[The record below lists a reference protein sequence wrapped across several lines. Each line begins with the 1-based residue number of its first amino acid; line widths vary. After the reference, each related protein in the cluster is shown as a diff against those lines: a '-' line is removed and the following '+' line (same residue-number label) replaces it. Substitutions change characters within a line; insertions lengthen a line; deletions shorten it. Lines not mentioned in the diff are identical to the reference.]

1 MGEVLKRIFS
11 TIVLGVCFLGSAPT
25 YSFESGP
32 RENYEDLEPVDI
44 SIQDVISSDAVLS
57 ICDQMSFKRENID
70 LNCFDQTDRQTFQR
84 CRERQNLSYRYVE
97 SEEKNFMCINNQT
110 ANSIKILNKYISEK
124 QCFKDRV
131 DAVMEV
137 VKSDD
142 YQNLSREFVDIF
154 KGRFKLHFSYQPGGD
169 VGNLNIDLTDLE
181 EGLIREEE
189 KTIPLMMTSLNKK
202 GCGEIDQ
209 TIVIN
214 MIREKVEALSA
225 KLNLRLAQRTFTYGE
240 NSQPEKY
247 IDDSSRGAQSLGEPI
262 GTAFDVEN
270 FKPIEEKAE
279 SNPFR

>member
-1 MGEVLKRIFS
+1 M
-11 TIVLGVCFLGSAPT
+11 
-25 YSFESGP
+25 
-32 RENYEDLEPVDI
+32 
-44 SIQDVISSDAVLS
+44 QDVISSDAVLS

-270 FKPIEEKAE
+270 FNPIEEKAE